1 MNIQAMRRAYI
12 NHNNYDPERHQRD
25 DLKSIIDSRTRDFW
39 IDESNKLLE
48 KQKGY
53 SPDNEISVKDEVI
66 KLRKG
71 IRKFAHDNNI
81 DCSFVSEKE
90 FYYFSLRVFR
100 IHFDT
105 IRIQLNKETGT
116 FSIKAPYIMKKNFLY
131 NEWQMGMKW
140 IKDYLDIDVK
150 GFREKIQNLED
161 DIYVSSKTSKI
172 AESSINS
179 LCKAYTKQDDL
190 KFRVLSSPLRSEV
203 VFYKIDDYPLNEP
216 GAESIYSCPFYS
228 DRIRSFKNPN
238 EHEIRIFRIFVYH
251 KAFINNPAILID
263 LLKDPHNTDIENV
276 VKCTI
281 FQTMTK
287 TPREILIGSDSDN
300 MCLTCAVGILNNPSE
315 EFKSRFEDN
324 CKSGGLAFEQISTC
338 NNNILYFFMNTAL
351 DDAKKFF
358 ESYKLKVCIY
368 IQKQYSMTKNACFLH
383 FELLQWNAKENN
395 LVCVAEQCQR
405 EDVSTALQSFLNL
418 YNPDF
423 DIKCSF
429 QEISMR
435 FFQKYSWKT
444 PSRLNEEAYVYLENA
459 HKYCGSARMRYRCRM
474 YHKPQGWELED
485 GLRNQYYE
493 MWKNGI

>member
-12 NHNNYDPERHQRD
+12 NHNKCDPERHQRD
-25 DLKSIIDSRTRDFW
+25 DLKNIIDSRTRDFW

-71 IRKFAHDNNI
+71 IRKFSHDNNI
-81 DCSFVSEKE
+81 ACSFVSEKN

-131 NEWQMGMKW
+131 NEWQMGLKW

-161 DIYVSSKTSKI
+161 DIYVSSKTSEI
-172 AESSINS
+172 AESSIRS
-179 LCKAYTKQDDL
+179 LCQAYTKQEGL

-203 VFYKIDDYPLNEP
+203 VFYKIDDYPLNEL
-216 GAESIYSCPFYS
+216 GAETTYSRPFYT
-228 DRIRSFKNPN
+228 DRIMSFDNTREPR
-238 EHEIRIFRIFVYH
+238 IRMFKILVYH

-263 LLKDPHNTDIENV
+263 LLKELHNTDVENV

-281 FQTMTK
+281 FPTMTK
-287 TPREILIGSDSDN
+287 SPREILIGSDSDN
-300 MCLTCAVGILNNPSE
+300 MCLTCAVGILNNPSKG
-315 EFKSRFEDN
+315 FKSKFEDT
-324 CKSGGLAFEQISTC
+324 CKRGGLAFEQITTSD
-338 NNNILYFFMNTAL
+338 NNILYFFMNTGL

-358 ESYKLKVCIY
+358 ESAKLKTCIF
-368 IQKQYSMTKNACFLH
+368 IQKQYTMEKNSCFLH
-383 FELLQWNAKENN
+383 FVLLQWNSKDNN
-395 LVCVAEQCQR
+395 FECVAQQNQS

-474 YHKPQGWELED
+474 YHKPQAWELED

-493 MWKNGI
+493 MWKND

>member
-12 NHNNYDPERHQRD
+12 NHNNYDSERHQRD

-71 IRKFAHDNNI
+71 IRKFSHDNNI
-81 DCSFVSEKE
+81 ACSFVSEKN

-105 IRIQLNKETGT
+105 IRIELNKETGT

-131 NEWQMGMKW
+131 NEWQMGLKW

-150 GFREKIQNLED
+150 GFREKNQNLED
-161 DIYVSSKTSKI
+161 DIYVSSKTSEI

-190 KFRVLSSPLRSEV
+190 KFRVLSSPLKSEV
-203 VFYKIDDYPLNEP
+203 LFYKSDDYPLIEP
-216 GAESIYSCPFYS
+216 GVETTYSRPFYKDTRMS
-228 DRIRSFKNPN
+228 FDNTRELRIRMF
-238 EHEIRIFRIFVYH
+238 EILVYH

-263 LLKDPHNTDIENV
+263 LLKEPHDLEIENV
-276 VKCTI
+276 AKCRV
-281 FQTMTK
+281 FKTMTK

-300 MCLTCAVGILNNPSE
+300 MCLTCAIGILNNPSE
-315 EFKSRFEDN
+315 KFKSNFEMD
-324 CKSGGLAFEQISTC
+324 CRRGGLAFEEISTG
-338 NNNILYFFMNTAL
+338 NNNVLYFFMNIAL

-358 ESYKLKVCIY
+358 ESYKLKTCIF
-368 IQKQYSMTKNACFLH
+368 IQKQYSVVQDFCFLH
-383 FELLQWNAKENN
+383 FELLQWNDKKNSFHCAVEREQKEDE
-395 LVCVAEQCQR
+395 A
-405 EDVSTALQSFLNL
+405 TALQAFLNL
-418 YNPDF
+418 YNQDLNITF
-423 DIKCSF
+423 SYKD
-429 QEISMR
+429 ISMR
-435 FFQKYSWKT
+435 FFQNHSWKT

-459 HKYCGSARMRYRCRM
+459 HKYSGSTRMRYRCRM
-474 YHKPQGWELED
+474 YHKPQSWELEN

-493 MWKNGI
+493 MWKND